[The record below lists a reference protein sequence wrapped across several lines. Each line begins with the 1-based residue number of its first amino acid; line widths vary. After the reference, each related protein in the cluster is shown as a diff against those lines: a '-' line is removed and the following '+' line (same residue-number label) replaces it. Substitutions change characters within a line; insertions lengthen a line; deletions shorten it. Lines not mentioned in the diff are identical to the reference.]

1 MLELHPNDNAREARP
16 AIWIFQGKAVAL
28 LVAGAAIFIALFR
41 LLMATDVDW
50 PVALAISCAPLGI
63 VTIVVHSLVNG
74 RSPSYAS
81 DLALLTVWRLRVR
94 LYLAGALHQPPALWI
109 RNQRPPHP

>member
-1 MLELHPNDNAREARP
+1 MLKLHPNDNAREARP

-63 VTIVVHSLVNG
+63 ITIVVHSLVNG
-74 RSPSYAS
+74 RPPSFAG
-81 DLALLTVWRLRVR
+81 DLTLLTIWRCRVR
-94 LYLAGALHQPPALWI
+94 LYLAGVLDRPPELWI
-109 RNQRPPHP
+109 RNQKPPHP

>member
-1 MLELHPNDNAREARP
+1 VLELHSNDNAREAKP

-41 LLMATDVDW
+41 VLMATDVDW

-63 VTIVVHSLVNG
+63 ITIVVHSLVNG
-74 RSPSYAS
+74 RPPSFAG
-81 DLALLTVWRLRVR
+81 DLTLLTIWNCRVR
-94 LYLAGALHQPPALWI
+94 LYLAGALDRPPELWI
-109 RNQRPPHP
+109 RNQKPPHP